1 MAMGKYALLVGNS
14 QYINTS
20 DFPVLPSAVRD
31 IEALRQI
38 LVNPDRGDFANSD
51 VTVLPDADETQIRR
65 AISRLFL
72 NRQPE
77 DKLLFYF
84 SGHGT
89 LDKFRK
95 FYLTGISTEGND
107 LIGTAL
113 SSDVL
118 RDAMKQSRASQI
130 VVILDCCYSGA
141 FPKSMKAKGSG
152 IDVISE
158 LEGTGWAILTA
169 SDSTQYAFEQEGF
182 DLSLYT
188 HFLVE
193 GLRTGAAARNKQIGI
208 TVDDLHSYVTEKVQ
222 LANDRMTPKMSLD
235 ETGHRI
241 VLARSPQDDPKLK
254 FRKEIDE
261 LITSQN
267 GKILPLTRLLISRA
281 KQQYEVT
288 TEDAERIEQEV
299 LRPWIEYAKNLEEYE
314 KALIDTI
321 NHGFFPFSQ
330 TTQLEIEACEIKL
343 GLRENDIEEVKARV
357 VPKQAEYDRQL
368 EDRQKKV
375 AEVAHLK
382 RQQVEA
388 ELLRLQEASEAER
401 QRQEQETLWLLE
413 QLSKQAEE
421 EERLKRQQA
430 AEAERIK
437 WQQRN
442 KPAQGEFEFEYLK
455 VRLVK
460 ESSGFLRLGSKTKVE
475 LERKKGKAQY
485 IRENLGNGSTLDLVR
500 IPAGKFMMGGNE
512 RYSEKPF
519 HEATLK
525 EFWMGKYAVTNAQWQ
540 AIMGTKPS
548 EKFDVEFQGE
558 NHPVVGISWEDAQE
572 FCQKA
577 LQKAGKLIR
586 LPSETEWEYACR
598 AGTNTPFHF
607 GETITSDLVNYDGGN
622 PYGDVPKG
630 EYREKTVNVGSFSPN
645 AWGLYQMHGNV
656 REWCEDVWHG
666 NYNGIPQDGSAW
678 LDGGEQSV
686 RLLRGGSWDSKA
698 VFCRSANRFSRDA
711 GMRFNDFGFR
721 VVASVLS

>member
-1 MAMGKYALLVGNS
+1 
-14 QYINTS
+14 
-20 DFPVLPSAVRD
+20 VRD

-38 LVNPDRGDFANSD
+38 LVDPDRGDFANSD

-118 RDAMKQSRASQI
+118 RDAMRQSRASQI

-267 GKILPLTRLLISRA
+267 GNILPFTRLLISKA
-281 KQQYEVT
+281 QQQYGVAN
-288 TEDAERIEQEV
+288 EDAETIAQEV
-299 LRPWIEYAKNLEEYE
+299 LRPWLEYAKNLKEYE

-343 GLRENDIEEVKARV
+343 GLREDDIEEVKARV
-357 VPKQAEYDRQL
+357 IAPKQAEYDRQL

-375 AEVAHLK
+375 AEAAHLK
-382 RQQVEA
+382 SQQVEA
-388 ELLRLQEASEAER
+388 ELLRLQQASEAER
-401 QRQEQETLWLLE
+401 QKQEQETLWLLE
-413 QLSKQAEE
+413 QLSKQAEAQ
-421 EERLKRQQA
+421 ERLKRQQE

-437 WQQRN
+437 WQQQN
-442 KPAQGEFEFEYLK
+442 KPAQGEFEFEYFK

-460 ESSGFLRLGSKTKVE
+460 ESNGFLGLGSKTKVE
-475 LERKKGKAQY
+475 LDRKKGKAKY
-485 IRENLGNGSTLDLVR
+485 IRENLGNGATLDLVW
-500 IPAGKFMMGGNE
+500 IPAGKFMMGSNE
-512 RYSEKPF
+512 YSSEQPI
-519 HEATLK
+519 HEASVR
-525 EFWMGKYAVTNAQWQ
+525 EFWMGKYVVTNAQWQ
-540 AIMGTKPS
+540 AIMGMKPS
-548 EKFDVEFQGE
+548 EKYDVKFQGE
-558 NHPVVGISWEDAQE
+558 NQPVVSVSWDDAKE

-577 LQKAGKLIR
+577 SQ
-586 LPSETEWEYACR
+586 
-598 AGTNTPFHF
+598 
-607 GETITSDLVNYDGGN
+607 
-622 PYGDVPKG
+622 
-630 EYREKTVNVGSFSPN
+630 
-645 AWGLYQMHGNV
+645 
-656 REWCEDVWHG
+656 
-666 NYNGIPQDGSAW
+666 
-678 LDGGEQSV
+678 
-686 RLLRGGSWDSKA
+686 
-698 VFCRSANRFSRDA
+698 
-711 GMRFNDFGFR
+711 
-721 VVASVLS
+721 

>member
-1 MAMGKYALLVGNS
+1 MAKYALLVGNS

-38 LVNPDRGDFANSD
+38 LVDPDRGDFANSD

-118 RDAMKQSRASQI
+118 RDAMRQSRASQI

-267 GKILPLTRLLISRA
+267 GNILPFTRLLISKA
-281 KQQYEVT
+281 QQQYGVAN
-288 TEDAERIEQEV
+288 EDAETIEQEV
-299 LRPWIEYAKNLEEYE
+299 LRPWLEYAKNLKEYE

-343 GLRENDIEEVKARV
+343 GLREDDIEEVKARV
-357 VPKQAEYDRQL
+357 IAPKQAEYDRQL

-375 AEVAHLK
+375 AEAAHLK
-382 RQQVEA
+382 SQQVEA
-388 ELLRLQEASEAER
+388 ELLRLQQASEAER
-401 QRQEQETLWLLE
+401 QKQEQETLWLLE
-413 QLSKQAEE
+413 QLSKQAEAQ
-421 EERLKRQQA
+421 ERLKRQQE

-437 WQQRN
+437 WQQQN
-442 KPAQGEFEFEYLK
+442 KPAQGEFEFEYFK

-460 ESSGFLRLGSKTKVE
+460 ESNGFLGLGSKTKVE
-475 LERKKGKAQY
+475 LDRKKGKAKY
-485 IRENLGNGSTLDLVR
+485 IRENLGNGATLDLVW
-500 IPAGKFMMGGNE
+500 IPAGKFMMGSNE
-512 RYSEKPF
+512 YSSEQPI
-519 HEATLK
+519 HEASVR
-525 EFWMGKYAVTNAQWQ
+525 EFWMGKYVVTNAQWQ
-540 AIMGTKPS
+540 AIMGMKPS
-548 EKFDVEFQGE
+548 EKYDVKFQGE
-558 NHPVVGISWEDAQE
+558 NQPVVSVSWDDAKE

-577 LQKAGKLIR
+577 SQ
-586 LPSETEWEYACR
+586 
-598 AGTNTPFHF
+598 
-607 GETITSDLVNYDGGN
+607 
-622 PYGDVPKG
+622 
-630 EYREKTVNVGSFSPN
+630 
-645 AWGLYQMHGNV
+645 
-656 REWCEDVWHG
+656 
-666 NYNGIPQDGSAW
+666 
-678 LDGGEQSV
+678 
-686 RLLRGGSWDSKA
+686 
-698 VFCRSANRFSRDA
+698 
-711 GMRFNDFGFR
+711 
-721 VVASVLS
+721 

>member
-1 MAMGKYALLVGNS
+1 MAKYALLVGNS

-38 LVNPDRGDFANSD
+38 LVDPDRGDFANSD

-118 RDAMKQSRASQI
+118 RDAMRQSRASQI

-267 GKILPLTRLLISRA
+267 GNILPFTRLLISKA
-281 KQQYEVT
+281 QQQYGVAN
-288 TEDAERIEQEV
+288 EDAETIEQEV
-299 LRPWIEYAKNLEEYE
+299 LRPWLEYAKNLKEYE

-343 GLRENDIEEVKARV
+343 GLREDDIEEVKARV
-357 VPKQAEYDRQL
+357 IAPKQAEYVRQL

-375 AEVAHLK
+375 AEAAHLK
-382 RQQVEA
+382 SQQVEA
-388 ELLRLQEASEAER
+388 ELLRLQQASEAER
-401 QRQEQETLWLLE
+401 QKQEQETLWLLE
-413 QLSKQAEE
+413 QLSKQAEAQ
-421 EERLKRQQA
+421 ERLKRQQE

-437 WQQRN
+437 WQQQN
-442 KPAQGEFEFEYLK
+442 KPAQGEFEFEYFK

-460 ESSGFLRLGSKTKVE
+460 ESNGFLGLGSKTKVE
-475 LERKKGKAQY
+475 LDRKKGKAKY
-485 IRENLGNGSTLDLVR
+485 IRENLGNGATLDLVW
-500 IPAGKFMMGGNE
+500 IPAGKFMMGSNE
-512 RYSEKPF
+512 YSSEQPI
-519 HEATLK
+519 HEASVR
-525 EFWMGKYAVTNAQWQ
+525 EFWMGKYVVTNAQWQ
-540 AIMGTKPS
+540 AIMGMKPS
-548 EKFDVEFQGE
+548 EKYDVKFQGE
-558 NHPVVGISWEDAQE
+558 NQPVVSVSWDDAKE

-577 LQKAGKLIR
+577 SQ
-586 LPSETEWEYACR
+586 
-598 AGTNTPFHF
+598 
-607 GETITSDLVNYDGGN
+607 
-622 PYGDVPKG
+622 
-630 EYREKTVNVGSFSPN
+630 
-645 AWGLYQMHGNV
+645 
-656 REWCEDVWHG
+656 
-666 NYNGIPQDGSAW
+666 
-678 LDGGEQSV
+678 
-686 RLLRGGSWDSKA
+686 
-698 VFCRSANRFSRDA
+698 
-711 GMRFNDFGFR
+711 
-721 VVASVLS
+721 

>member
-1 MAMGKYALLVGNS
+1 MGKYALLVGNS
-14 QYINTS
+14 QYINIS

-38 LVNPDRGDFANSD
+38 LVDPNMGDFTNSD

-118 RDAMKQSRASQI
+118 RDAMRQSRASQI

-193 GLRTGAAARNKQIGI
+193 GLRTGAAARNKHIGI

-241 VLARSPQDDPKLK
+241 VLARSPQEDPKLK

-267 GKILPLTRLLISRA
+267 GKILPFTRLLISKA
-281 KQQYEVT
+281 QQQYGVAN
-288 TEDAERIEQEV
+288 EDAKRIEREV
-299 LRPWIEYAKNLEEYE
+299 LLPWLEYAKNLEEYE

-321 NHGFFPFSQ
+321 NHGLFPFNQ
-330 TTQLEIEACEIKL
+330 PTQLEIEACEIKL

-357 VPKQAEYDRQL
+357 IAPKQAEYDRQL

-375 AEVAHLK
+375 AEAAHLK
-382 RQQVEA
+382 SRQVEA
-388 ELLRLQEASEAER
+388 ELLRLQQASEAER
-401 QRQEQETLWLLE
+401 QKQEQETLWLLE
-413 QLSKQAEE
+413 QLSKQAEDQ
-421 EERLKRQQA
+421 ERLKRQQE

-437 WQQRN
+437 WQQQN
-442 KPAQGEFEFEYLK
+442 KPAQGEFEFEYFK
-455 VRLVK
+455 ARLVK
-460 ESSGFLRLGSKTKVE
+460 ESSGFLGFGTKTKVE
-475 LERKKGKAQY
+475 LDRKKGKAQY
-485 IRENLGNGSTLDLVR
+485 IRENLGNGVTLDLVR
-500 IPAGKFMMGGNE
+500 IPAGKFMMGSKEHGDE
-512 RYSEKPF
+512 QPI

-525 EFWMGKYAVTNAQWQ
+525 EFWMGKYVVTDTQWQ

-548 EKFDVEFQGE
+548 EQYYGWFQGE
-558 NHPVVGISWEDAQE
+558 DQPVVGVSWEDARE
-572 FCQKA
+572 FCEKASQKT
-577 LQKAGKLIR
+577 GKLIR

-598 AGTNTPFHF
+598 CGTTTPFHF
-607 GETITSDLVNYDGGN
+607 GATITPYLVNYNGN
-622 PYGDVPKG
+622 YPYDDAPKG
-630 EYREKTVNVGSFSPN
+630 EYRERRDNVDSFTPN

-656 REWCEDVWHG
+656 REWCEDIWHD

-678 LDGGEQSV
+678 LSDGEQAK
-686 RLLRGGSWDSKA
+686 RLLRGGSWNDGA
-698 VFCRSANRFSRDA
+698 IGCRSAVRYGESESKGFYS
-711 GMRFNDFGFR
+711 FGFR
-721 VVASVLS
+721 VVASILS

>member
-1 MAMGKYALLVGNS
+1 MAKYALLVGNS

-38 LVNPDRGDFANSD
+38 LVDPDRGDFANSD

-118 RDAMKQSRASQI
+118 RDAMRQSRASQI

-267 GKILPLTRLLISRA
+267 GNILPFTRLLISKA
-281 KQQYEVT
+281 QQQYGVAN
-288 TEDAERIEQEV
+288 EDAETIAQEV
-299 LRPWIEYAKNLEEYE
+299 LRPWLEYAKNLKEYE

-343 GLRENDIEEVKARV
+343 GLREDDIEEVKARV
-357 VPKQAEYDRQL
+357 IAPKQAEYDRQL

-375 AEVAHLK
+375 AEAAHLK
-382 RQQVEA
+382 SQQVEA
-388 ELLRLQEASEAER
+388 ELLRLQQASEAER
-401 QRQEQETLWLLE
+401 QKQEQETLWLLE
-413 QLSKQAEE
+413 QLSKQAEAQ
-421 EERLKRQQA
+421 ERLKRQQE

-437 WQQRN
+437 WQQQN
-442 KPAQGEFEFEYLK
+442 KPAQGEFEFEYFK

-460 ESSGFLRLGSKTKVE
+460 ESNGFLGLGSKTKVE
-475 LERKKGKAQY
+475 LDRKKGKAKY
-485 IRENLGNGSTLDLVR
+485 IRENLGNGATLDLVW
-500 IPAGKFMMGGNE
+500 IPAGKFMMGSNE
-512 RYSEKPF
+512 YSSEQPI
-519 HEATLK
+519 HEASVR
-525 EFWMGKYAVTNAQWQ
+525 EFWMGKYVVTNAQWQ
-540 AIMGTKPS
+540 AIMGMKPS
-548 EKFDVEFQGE
+548 EKYDVKFQGE
-558 NHPVVGISWEDAQE
+558 NQPVVSVSWDDAKE

-577 LQKAGKLIR
+577 SQ
-586 LPSETEWEYACR
+586 
-598 AGTNTPFHF
+598 
-607 GETITSDLVNYDGGN
+607 
-622 PYGDVPKG
+622 
-630 EYREKTVNVGSFSPN
+630 
-645 AWGLYQMHGNV
+645 
-656 REWCEDVWHG
+656 
-666 NYNGIPQDGSAW
+666 
-678 LDGGEQSV
+678 
-686 RLLRGGSWDSKA
+686 
-698 VFCRSANRFSRDA
+698 
-711 GMRFNDFGFR
+711 
-721 VVASVLS
+721 